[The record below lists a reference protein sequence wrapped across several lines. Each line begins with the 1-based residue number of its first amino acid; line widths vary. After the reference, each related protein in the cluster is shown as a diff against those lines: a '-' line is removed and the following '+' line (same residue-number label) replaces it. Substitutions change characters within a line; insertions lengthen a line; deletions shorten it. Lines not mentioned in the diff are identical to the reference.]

1 MLHDIY
7 NIKFDNNKNIEKLK
21 INIVFLLLDIEIL
34 DFKFNIN
41 VYKCLKMFL

>member
-21 INIVFLLLDIEIL
+21 INIIIFLLLDIEIL
-34 DFKFNIN
+34 DFFIN
-41 VYKCLKMFL
+41 LLFL

>member
-21 INIVFLLLDIEIL
+21 INIIFY
-34 DFKFNIN
+34 FWT
-41 VYKCLKMFL
+41 